1 MSARRFLKMPGLG
14 VAAIMAAGFLAGC
27 ASIDEV
33 GNSGTRVSGK
43 TGTPISAFANMKP
56 GSEEDFIMHVGR
68 RTYFKA
74 NSAVLDST
82 AKATL
87 DKQAQWLAQYP
98 KWYIKLQGHADDP
111 SNNGKLSSQRADVVM
126 AYLVSRG
133 VSPERMWSKGYGRK
147 RLVQD
152 CPDITCKSQNRR
164 VVSNLRE
171 ELEDHV
177 IAKRR
182 QATQ

>member
-1 MSARRFLKMPGLG
+1 MSARRFLKTPVLG
-14 VAAIMAAGFLAGC
+14 VVAIMAAGFLAGC
-27 ASIDEV
+27 ASVDEV
-33 GNSGTRVSGK
+33 GNSGVRVSGK
-43 TGTPISAFANMKP
+43 TGTPISAFANLKP
-56 GSEEDFIMHVGR
+56 GSEEDFIMNVGR

-98 KWYIKLQGHADDP
+98 NWKIKLQGHADDP
-111 SNNGKLSSQRADVVM
+111 SSNGRLSSQRADAVM
-126 AYLVSRG
+126 AYLASRG
-133 VSPERMWSKGYGRK
+133 VSSERMWSKGYGRK

-177 IAKRR
+177 IASRR
-182 QATQ
+182 QAVE